1 MIAEI
6 ITIGDE
12 ILIGQITDT
21 NSKWIAERLNEIGIS
36 VYQIT
41 SIQDD
46 REHIIKTLREAER
59 NVDIIMIT
67 GGLGPTKDDITKNTL
82 AEYFDDELTYRPEV
96 AEHIKQLFSKISI
109 RVTHLDDHQAMLPSK
124 SLVLKNRYGTA
135 SGMWFNENGKIVVS
149 LPGVPFEMKGLMSE
163 SVIPKLQTSLRLPFI
178 IHKTMQTYGLGESR
192 VAERLEAWE
201 SLLPKHIKMAY
212 LPSFGKLRL
221 RLSGKGFD
229 QLELKAS
236 IDEQMKKL
244 EVLLEDIFVGYE
256 EAENIEQVIHKIC
269 KTNKITVSSAES
281 CTGGKIAQMITAIPG
296 ASNFY
301 KGSVIAYSKE
311 IKQQV
316 LGVAK
321 ELIEKHSVVS
331 AEVAEEM
338 ALRCREIFQ
347 TDYAISTTG
356 NAGPGI
362 DETDQSVGTVFIAI
376 ASKNGVLVEEYNFGR
391 PREKVIN
398 KAANKAL
405 EMLKNEI
412 KKNY

>member
-1 MIAEI
+1 LQAEI

-46 REHIIKTLREAER
+46 KEHILKTLEEAQKK
-59 NVDIIMIT
+59 VDLVIIT
-67 GGLGPTKDDITKNTL
+67 GGLGPTKDDITKSTL
-82 AEYFDDELTYRPEV
+82 TEFFDDELTYRPEV
-96 AEHIKQLFSKISI
+96 AEHIKELFSKISI

-124 SLVLKNRYGTA
+124 SVVLKNKYGTA

-163 SVIPKLQTSLRLPFI
+163 SVIPKLQASLKLPFI

-192 VAERLEAWE
+192 VAERLEEWE

-229 QLELKAS
+229 QLELKKS
-236 IDEQMKKL
+236 IDDQMIKL
-244 EVLLEDIFVGYE
+244 EELLKDIFVGYE
-256 EAENIEQVIHKIC
+256 ESENIERIVHKIFISE
-269 KTNKITVSSAES
+269 KLTLSSAES
-281 CTGGKIAQMITAIPG
+281 CTGGKIAEMITSIPG

-301 KGSVIAYSKE
+301 KGSVIAYSKD
-311 IKQQV
+311 IKERL
-316 LGVAK
+316 LGVSK
-321 ELIEKHSVVS
+321 ELIEKYSVVS
-331 AEVAEEM
+331 AEVAKEM
-338 ALRCREIFQ
+338 ALRSKEIFR
-347 TDYAISTTG
+347 TDYSIATTG
-356 NAGPGI
+356 NAGPGK

-376 ASKNGVLVEEYNFGR
+376 ASGNGVLVEEFNFGR